1 MMKILDQL
9 TVEANQNVNTARE
22 NIIRQFTMTKTKKRN
37 RKKTSQ
43 KFKRT
48 MTVLSKNFQVA

>member
-1 MMKILDQL
+1 MMKILEQL

-22 NIIRQFTMTKTKKRN
+22 NIIHQFTMTKTKKRN

-48 MTVLSKNFQVA
+48 MAVCI